1 MGQLLM
7 KFIHAFAQ
15 ASEEAKIFVA
25 KWDIKDGV
33 WRRDCLEGE
42 LLNSC
47 YVLPQKEGE
56 PVRLVV
62 PMTLQMGWIEPPPY
76 FCAASETGW
85 DVAAQYV
92 KALIGSLLEQKFI
105 NHPTHGKDF
114 FSLQVQLYNQTLTY
128 VIEVYVEN
136 FISLAILTLQ
146 E

>member
-1 MGQLLM
+1 MANGNEVQSVNKSSVKSALKVAIKHMGQLLM

-76 FCAASETGW
+76 FCAASETG
-85 DVAAQYV
+85 
-92 KALIGSLLEQKFI
+92 
-105 NHPTHGKDF
+105 
-114 FSLQVQLYNQTLTY
+114 
-128 VIEVYVEN
+128 
-136 FISLAILTLQ
+136 
-146 E
+146 